1 MHFSDIEAIHKDCHQ
16 RISLASSEK
25 SGEKKDSDDDEES
38 LMVSTKI
45 VTPNSLQAFS
55 NAASQQCSAYYKQSD
70 SQNKDIFVIP
80 AVV

>member
-1 MHFSDIEAIHKDCHQ
+1 MHFSDIEAIRKDYNQ

-25 SGEKKDSDDDEES
+25 SEQKKDSDDDEES

-55 NAASQQCSAYYKQSD
+55 NTAS
-70 SQNKDIFVIP
+70 
-80 AVV
+80 